1 MFLDWLSNINQP
13 TPDFVSQPAEMRG
26 TRSSVTAKWWIFN
39 SFQALKL
46 ILQPDSDDESELIQV
61 IEVNH
66 YESSN
71 ESGEDE
77 DVPQID
83 GNPEHETDKDGELN
97 DEPGASDAGEEDF
110 FTFFKAPERHVN
122 NAADKQKNV
131 SKRGNPNFL
140 SAPNVMLM
148 CCFYILQQLFENVDF
163 G

>member
-83 GNPEHETDKDGELN
+83 GNPEHETDKDG
-97 DEPGASDAGEEDF
+97 
-110 FTFFKAPERHVN
+110 
-122 NAADKQKNV
+122 
-131 SKRGNPNFL
+131 
-140 SAPNVMLM
+140 
-148 CCFYILQQLFENVDF
+148 
-163 G
+163 